1 MRFELEVVVHGFIY
15 GSAGVSFSI
24 LICNHGVCFSSRS
37 LPTLQ
42 LISSAI
48 RRCICSERLCRL
60 SVLLQR
66 SPASDP
72 PLVRISISDTGHG
85 SCIQEFQDLK
95 CPVEGILA
103 ETWDGIVYV
112 RTTKIADIS
121 DTEISCYQL
130 NLKENV
136 ATRKPMWLPSN
147 IKHDVKF
154 SGTEVCLS
162 VSESVDVLLAE
173 INCFFHQILI
183 LKNIAMEVVADGQ
196 DTSGSRNDAVF
207 LENLFSGSSFTAST
221 LDRLKL
227 GFEDYVLGHGS
238 SSTCNSCFPNRD
250 ELKSGGGMVCEDKH
264 KLTKLVV
271 EAAVVIS
278 EISNP
283 TKNCFGAGCSDT
295 KVLFFKD
302 FVPCTI
308 SEAFLKAL
316 TGIDWKRHGLTLE
329 CAINQRRHALLKWEK
344 TPLSFH
350 IHIVVHY
357 YQKLV
362 ANATP
367 LVQQT
372 RLDKKLISK
381 AVQLALEDFKN
392 KHAGFLLSV
401 DNLKISRFAPDLAKA
416 IAGLVLY
423 SNDMDFK
430 RECLAILGL
439 QPHQS
444 EGEVVEETIKKKII
458 SVIEKNDQRPQGI
471 KEVACL
477 LFRAGR
483 QKLQDLDNECYMDDF
498 DPMDL

>member
-1 MRFELEVVVHGFIY
+1 MEF
-15 GSAGVSFSI
+15 A
-24 LICNHGVCFSSRS
+24 S
-37 LPTLQ
+37 LQDLYLH

-85 SCIQEFQDLK
+85 NCIQEFQDLK

-112 RTTKIADIS
+112 RTTNIS
-121 DTEISCYQL
+121 DPEISCYQL

-136 ATRKPMWLPSN
+136 TTRKPIRLPSN
-147 IKHDVKF
+147 IKHAVKF
-154 SGTEVCLS
+154 S
-162 VSESVDVLLAE
+162 
-173 INCFFHQILI
+173 HILPECI
-183 LKNIAMEVVADGQ
+183 SLYFADPYSKGPKIKELISLFEFLKNIAMEVVADGQ
-196 DTSGSRNDAVF
+196 DTSGSLNDAVF

-221 LDRLKL
+221 LDLLKL
-227 GFEDYVLGHGS
+227 GLEDFVLRHGS
-238 SSTCNSCFPNRD
+238 SSMCNSCFPNRD

-264 KLTKLVV
+264 KITKLVV
-271 EAAVVIS
+271 EAAVVIG
-278 EISNP
+278 EISNL
-283 TKNCFGAGCSDT
+283 TNNCFGAGCSDT
-295 KVLFFKD
+295 KVLCFKD
-302 FVPCTI
+302 FAPCSI

-316 TGIDWKRHGLTLE
+316 TFIDWKRHGLTLE
-329 CAINQRRHALLKWEK
+329 CAINQRRHALLKWEQ

-357 YQKLV
+357 YHKLV

-367 LVQQT
+367 VVQQT
-372 RLDKKLISK
+372 RFDKKLISK

-416 IAGLVLY
+416 MAGLVLY

-430 RECLAILGL
+430 KECLAILGL

-444 EGEVVEETIKKKII
+444 GGEVVEETIKKKII

-471 KEVACL
+471 KEVAHL
-477 LFRAGR
+477 LFKDGR
-483 QKLQDLDNECYMDDF
+483 QKLQVVDNDNEYCMDDF
-498 DPMDL
+498 DPMNL

>member
-1 MRFELEVVVHGFIY
+1 MVLFTRVRELVLV
-15 GSAGVSFSI
+15 FSQ
-24 LICNHGVCFSSRS
+24 ICNHGVCFSSRS

-85 SCIQEFQDLK
+85 NCIQEFQDLK

-121 DTEISCYQL
+121 DPEISCYQL

-136 ATRKPMWLPSN
+136 TTRKPIRLPSN
-147 IKHDVKF
+147 IKHAVKF
-154 SGTEVCLS
+154 SGTEVCLF

-173 INCFFHQILI
+173 INCLFHQILI

-196 DTSGSRNDAVF
+196 DTSGSLNDAVF

-221 LDRLKL
+221 LDLLKL
-227 GFEDYVLGHGS
+227 GLEDFVLRHGS
-238 SSTCNSCFPNRD
+238 SSMCNSCFPNRD

-264 KLTKLVV
+264 KITKLVV
-271 EAAVVIS
+271 EAAVVIG
-278 EISNP
+278 EISNL
-283 TKNCFGAGCSDT
+283 TNNCFGAGCSDT
-295 KVLFFKD
+295 KVLCFKD
-302 FVPCTI
+302 FAPCSI

-316 TGIDWKRHGLTLE
+316 TFIDWKRHGLTLE
-329 CAINQRRHALLKWEK
+329 CAINQRRHALLKWEQ

-357 YQKLV
+357 YHKLV

-367 LVQQT
+367 VVQQT
-372 RLDKKLISK
+372 RFDKKLISK

-416 IAGLVLY
+416 MAGLVLY

-430 RECLAILGL
+430 KECLAILGL

-444 EGEVVEETIKKKII
+444 GGEVVEETIKKKII

-471 KEVACL
+471 KEVAHL
-477 LFRAGR
+477 LFKDGR
-483 QKLQDLDNECYMDDF
+483 QKLQVVDNDNEYCMDDF
-498 DPMDL
+498 DPMNL

>member
-1 MRFELEVVVHGFIY
+1 MVLFTRVRELVLV
-15 GSAGVSFSI
+15 FSQ
-24 LICNHGVCFSSRS
+24 ICNHGVCFSSRS

-85 SCIQEFQDLK
+85 NCIQEFQDLK

-112 RTTKIADIS
+112 RTTNIS
-121 DTEISCYQL
+121 DPEISCYQL

-136 ATRKPMWLPSN
+136 TTRKPIRLPSN
-147 IKHDVKF
+147 IKHAVKF
-154 SGTEVCLS
+154 SGTEVCLF

-173 INCFFHQILI
+173 INCLFHQILI
-183 LKNIAMEVVADGQ
+183 LKVPNIAMEVVADGQ
-196 DTSGSRNDAVF
+196 DTSGSLNDAVF

-221 LDRLKL
+221 LDLLKL
-227 GFEDYVLGHGS
+227 GLEDFVLRHGS
-238 SSTCNSCFPNRD
+238 SSMCNSCFPNRD

-264 KLTKLVV
+264 KITKLVV
-271 EAAVVIS
+271 EAAVVIG
-278 EISNP
+278 EISNL
-283 TKNCFGAGCSDT
+283 TNNCFGAGCSDT
-295 KVLFFKD
+295 KVLCFKD
-302 FVPCTI
+302 FAPCSI

-316 TGIDWKRHGLTLE
+316 TFIDWKRHGLTLE
-329 CAINQRRHALLKWEK
+329 CAINQRRHALLKWEQ

-357 YQKLV
+357 YHKLV

-367 LVQQT
+367 VVQQT
-372 RLDKKLISK
+372 RFDKKLISK

-416 IAGLVLY
+416 MAGLVLY

-430 RECLAILGL
+430 KECLAILGL

-444 EGEVVEETIKKKII
+444 GGEVVEETIKKKII

-471 KEVACL
+471 KEVAHL
-477 LFRAGR
+477 LFKDGR
-483 QKLQDLDNECYMDDF
+483 QKLQVVDNDNEYCMDDF
-498 DPMDL
+498 DPMNL